1 MITRG
6 NKAPASN
13 TDYSSEPEQFFSSL
27 LGNSHQSQDTQLSQ
41 TRIRKESTTLLQNA
55 ARLELESITLKE
67 SISKANVS
75 LQRFPKK
82 DLQEMSTSI
91 DAVKKDIME
100 IKSEINTNQ
109 TLLQKGLEKVA
120 INTEISNLL
129 ERSTISQEKVCV
141 IVDDKILTLEAS
153 AMDIQVQVSTIQE
166 KQIQQ
171 NETLGQV
178 LERFTSL
185 DNDIKDIKQFL
196 SLLVPRLMMIE
207 KMIVPYLTQTNA
219 TLWPRSESEVKPKR
233 RKLE

>member
-27 LGNSHQSQDTQLSQ
+27 LGNSHQPQDTQPTQ
-41 TRIRKESTTLLQNA
+41 TKLRKESTTLLQHA

-67 SISKANVS
+67 SISKANIS

-91 DAVKKDIME
+91 VAVKRDLAE
-100 IKSEINTNQ
+100 IRSEINTNQ

-120 INTEISNLL
+120 INNEISNLL
-129 ERSTISQEKVCV
+129 ERSTANQEKVCGS
-141 IVDDKILTLEAS
+141 VDGKISALESS
-153 AMDIQVQVSTIQE
+153 AKDIHVQISAIQE
-166 KQIQQ
+166 RQINQ

-178 LERFTSL
+178 LEQFSSL

-219 TLWPRSESEVKPKR
+219 TSRPRSESEVKPKR